1 MNNEDSENLVTV
13 YTTGN
18 HAIIALIKSMLD
30 EAEIEYYAKG
40 DNIQNVYA
48 IDAFPVEFQV
58 MPENEEFARALLK
71 DVEVSGEIDSS
82 AGGDSDDAGDTEESS
97 EVNND

>member
-1 MNNEDSENLVTV
+1 MNNEDSENLVTI

-18 HAIIALIKSMLD
+18 NALIALIKSMLD

-40 DNIQNVYA
+40 DNLQNVYS

-58 MPENEEFARALLK
+58 MPENKEFALELLK

-82 AGGDSDDAGDTEESS
+82 AEGDSDEDNA
-97 EVNND
+97 

>member
-1 MNNEDSENLVTV
+1 MNNEDSESLVTV

-18 HAIIALIKSMLD
+18 QAIIALIKSMLD
-30 EAEIEYYAKG
+30 EAEIDYFVKG

-58 MPENEEFARALLK
+58 MPENKEFALELLK
-71 DVEVSGEIDSS
+71 DVEESNEIDSS
-82 AGGDSDDAGDTEESS
+82 ADGDSDDAGETNENPDED
-97 EVNND
+97 NA

>member
-1 MNNEDSENLVTV
+1 MDNEDSESLVTV

-18 HAIIALIKSMLD
+18 NAIIALIKSMLD

-40 DNIQNVYA
+40 DNLQNVYS

-58 MPENEEFARALLK
+58 MPVNEEFARELLK
-71 DVEVSGEIDSS
+71 DVEVSNEIDSS
-82 AGGDSDDAGDTEESS
+82 AGGDSENSGDTEQNPE
-97 EVNND
+97 EDNA